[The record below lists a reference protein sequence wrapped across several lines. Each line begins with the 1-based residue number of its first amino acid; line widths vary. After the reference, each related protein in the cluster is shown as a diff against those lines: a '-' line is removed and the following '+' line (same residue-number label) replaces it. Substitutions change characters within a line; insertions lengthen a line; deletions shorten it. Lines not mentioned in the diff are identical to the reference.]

1 MNSDLAN
8 LVQLQKADAEIARL
22 QAEIASLPKKVAAI
36 EAQLAGSKD
45 RAEKAKASLKADE
58 MARRKFEGDIE
69 ALRQKI
75 SKYRDQMLN
84 VKTNQEYQ
92 ALGHEITF
100 AEQNIAK
107 LEDGILETMVD
118 ADSKNAELK
127 RAEGDLKA
135 HTAEIEKEKAI
146 AKQRTAEDEKLMSE
160 EKQRREGLR
169 KAIDADILRQYD
181 RVLKF
186 RGSAIAEALEHRCAA
201 CQVLLRPQV
210 YNDLRSTEKFIT
222 CDSCQRI
229 LYYDPAHDSNPIVP
243 RAPAVSS
250 PEMASEVSGVSEET
264 EQAGNVAAP

>member
-8 LVQLQKADAEIARL
+8 LIELQKADAEIGRL

-36 EAQLAGSKD
+36 EAKLAGSKD
-45 RAEKAKASLKADE
+45 RADKAKAALKADE
-58 MARRKFEGDIE
+58 LARRKHEADIE

-75 SKYRDQMLN
+75 SKYRDQMLS

-100 AEQNIAK
+100 AEKDIAR
-107 LEDGILETMVD
+107 LEDKILETMVD

-146 AKQRTAEDEKLMSE
+146 ATQRTAEDEKLLASATE
-160 EKQRREGLR
+160 QRNSLR
-169 KAIDADILRQYD
+169 KSIDADVLRHYD

-186 RGSAIAEALEHRCAA
+186 RGSAIAEALEQRCMG

-210 YNDLRSTEKFIT
+210 YNELRSTEKFIT

-229 LYYDPAHDSNPIVP
+229 LYYDPAHDSNPVVP
-243 RAPAVSS
+243 KAPDLS
-250 PEMASEVSGVSEET
+250 
-264 EQAGNVAAP
+264 EQAGNIAAS

>member
-1 MNSDLAN
+1 MLA
-8 LVQLQKADAEIARL
+8 
-22 QAEIASLPKKVAAI
+22 
-36 EAQLAGSKD
+36 
-45 RAEKAKASLKADE
+45 
-58 MARRKFEGDIE
+58 
-69 ALRQKI
+69 
-75 SKYRDQMLN
+75 

-100 AEQNIAK
+100 AEQNIGK
-107 LEDGILETMVD
+107 LEDQILETMVD
-118 ADSKNAELK
+118 ADSKNADLK

-135 HTAEIEKEKAI
+135 HSAEIEKEKAI
-146 AKQRTAEDEKLMSE
+146 AQQKTAEDQKLLTE
-160 EKQRREGLR
+160 QNQRREETRKSIEADVLR
-169 KAIDADILRQYD
+169 HYD

-186 RGSAIAEALEHRCAA
+186 RGSAIAEALNHRCAA

-250 PEMASEVSGVSEET
+250 SEMDSEASGVSEET

>member
-8 LVQLQKADAEIARL
+8 LIELQKADAEIARL
-22 QAEIASLPKKVAAI
+22 NAEISALPKKVAAI
-36 EAQLAGSKD
+36 EQKLAGSKD
-45 RAEKAKASLKADE
+45 RAEKAKAALKADE
-58 MARRKFEGDIE
+58 TARRKHEGDIE

-75 SKYRDQMLN
+75 SKYRDQMLS

-107 LEDGILETMVD
+107 LEDKILETMVD
-118 ADSKNAELK
+118 TDSKNADLK

-135 HTAEIEKEKAI
+135 QTAEIEKEKAI
-146 AKQRTAEDEKLMSE
+146 ARERTAEDEKLLSE
-160 EKQRREGLR
+160 WKQKRDGIRSAVAAETLR
-169 KAIDADILRQYD
+169 HYD

-186 RGSAIAEALEHRCAA
+186 RGSALAEAIEQRCSA

-210 YNDLRSTEKFIT
+210 YNELRSTEKFIT

-229 LYYDPAHDSNPIVP
+229 LYYDPAHDSNPVVP
-243 RAPAVSS
+243 KAPANV
-250 PEMASEVSGVSEET
+250 PAEEP

>member
-8 LVQLQKADAEIARL
+8 LIELQKADSEIARL

-45 RAEKAKASLKADE
+45 RSEKAKAALKADE
-58 MARRKFEGDIE
+58 MARRKYESDIE
-69 ALRQKI
+69 GLRQKI
-75 SKYRDQMLN
+75 SKYRDQMLS

-118 ADSKNAELK
+118 ADNKTAELK

-135 HTAEIEKEKAI
+135 HTSEIEKEKAI
-146 AKQRTAEDEKLMSE
+146 AKQRTAEDEKLMDE
-160 EKQRREGLR
+160 QKQLRDGLR
-169 KAIDADILRQYD
+169 KAIDSDILRQYD

-186 RGSAIAEALEHRCAA
+186 RGSAIAEALDHRCAA

-250 PEMASEVSGVSEET
+250 PEMDSGMSEET

>member
-8 LVQLQKADAEIARL
+8 LIELQKADAEIARL
-22 QAEIASLPKKVAAI
+22 QADIASLPKKVAAI
-36 EAQLAGSKD
+36 EARLAGSKQG
-45 RAEKAKASLKADE
+45 AEKAKAALKTDE
-58 MARRKFEGDIE
+58 LARRKHESDIE

-75 SKYRDQMLN
+75 SKYRDQMLS

-92 ALGHEITF
+92 ALGHEIKF
-100 AEQNIAK
+100 AEENIAK
-107 LEDGILETMVD
+107 LEDKILETMVD
-118 ADSKNAELK
+118 ADSKNADLR

-146 AKQRTAEDEKLMSE
+146 ATQRTAEDEKLLGLARE
-160 EKQRREGLR
+160 RRDSFR
-169 KAIDADILRQYD
+169 KSIDAEILRHYD

-186 RGSAIAEALEHRCAA
+186 RGSALSEALDQRCSG

-210 YNDLRSTEKFIT
+210 YNELRSTEKFIT

-243 RAPAVSS
+243 RAEAIT
-250 PEMASEVSGVSEET
+250 T
-264 EQAGNVAAP
+264 EQPGNVAAQ